1 MLKHLKITFLE
12 RSYQKQPVLEIK
24 MSREGQKL
32 VETEVQELLREQ
44 GHLLRVQR
52 INFSAMFLR
61 PKKDGCFRP
70 AMNLENLSQFIP
82 YSHIKMD
89 SLKQVKHLLHQKG
102 LMVKSNLQ
110 DTYFSVSHP
119 PETQKYLRFQW
130 EVNLYQFLYLCFCL
144 GLAPRIFTNLSRQ
157 HSNNRQE
164 PGGNLNESRQCNSQD
179 THNHVH
185 DIFGFFGGSA
195 NFINHK

>member
-1 MLKHLKITFLE
+1 
-12 RSYQKQPVLEIK
+12 
-24 MSREGQKL
+24 
-32 VETEVQELLREQ
+32 
-44 GHLLRVQR
+44 
-52 INFSAMFLR
+52 MFLR

-70 AMNLENLSQFIP
+70 AMNLENISQFIP

-102 LMVKSNLQ
+102 LMVKLNLQ

-164 PGGNLNESRQCNSQD
+164 PGGNLNESRHCNSQD

-195 NFINHK
+195 NFLNHKWNQALLLLINWYLRDASPVAKRLKTKDVRKLGNIRKISKLHRNVA